1 MATKL
6 FQCGIAV
13 LLSVGLAAC
22 STVQS
27 GAKTSVVDYLYPAE
41 QAVPIQAAVPVLTLP
56 VKLGIAFVPG
66 EKTRSTGDNPLAW
79 VQTGA
84 NSLPE
89 AQKMR
94 MLSKIAEHF
103 RARDYVADIQIIPSP
118 YLTPKGGFNNLD
130 QIKTMYGIDVIALV
144 SYDQV
149 QFTDDSKLSLSYW
162 TLVGAYL
169 VEGQKND
176 TNTLMDTVVY
186 AIDSRKMLF
195 RAPGTSQIKGR
206 STPVNLTEELR
217 ADSLQGFNTAS
228 EDMVINLALQLELF
242 TEQLKQRPDDIKI
255 VRTNGYKG
263 GGSFNLSA
271 LFAILI
277 LLLAQLTIRRI
288 RLNRQA
294 G

>member
-1 MATKL
+1 MVAKL

-13 LLSVGLAAC
+13 LMSVGLAAC

-27 GAKTSVVDYLYPAE
+27 GAKTSVVDYLYPSE
-41 QAVPIQAAVPVLTLP
+41 QAVPIQPSVPVLTLP

-84 NSLPE
+84 NSLSE

-94 MLSKIAEHF
+94 MLNKIAEHF
-103 RARDYVADIQIIPSP
+103 RARDYIADIQIIPSP

-195 RAPGTSQIKGR
+195 RAPGTSWVKGR
-206 STPVNLTEELR
+206 STPINLNEELR
-217 ADSLQGFNTAS
+217 ADSLQSFTDAS
-228 EDMVINLALQLELF
+228 EDMVTNLALQLELF
-242 TEQLKQRPDDIKI
+242 TEQLKQRPNDIKI
-255 VRTNGYKG
+255 VRTDGYS
-263 GGSFNLSA
+263 GGSFNFTVL
-271 LFAILI
+271 LTLV
-277 LLLAQLTIRRI
+277 LLLISRSRKQRH
-288 RLNRQA
+288 
-294 G
+294 